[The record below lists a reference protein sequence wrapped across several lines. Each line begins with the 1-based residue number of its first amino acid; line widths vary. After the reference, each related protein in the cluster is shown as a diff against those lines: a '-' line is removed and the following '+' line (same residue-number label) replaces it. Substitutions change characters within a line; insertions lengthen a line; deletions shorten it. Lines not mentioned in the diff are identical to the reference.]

1 MLTPRSVH
9 LHAEQGGL
17 VSYVSSTTPIERYIG
32 VMRTLQQRTG
42 RPPRSVLENSFPV
55 LITTDA
61 GALRTSRVS
70 GIPHGQRPEHE
81 PIVVDDHEQVVF
93 LKRGDHIL
101 MQVLEQEALARKYM
115 AVSYDLAPQLLLSD
129 DPITLQQGIG
139 GTVRDVDAVRLLEIA
154 QERELAPVEQ
164 FFASFAMPAIWK
176 QSGGGL
182 VPVFTRPSPED
193 VRQCIAFAAQFTA
206 ASSKLAVI
214 AKISE
219 QWSAALNG
227 PAAPTE
233 DGHTPDGS
241 GHRPPPRMRG

>member
-1 MLTPRSVH
+1 
-9 LHAEQGGL
+9 
-17 VSYVSSTTPIERYIG
+17 
-32 VMRTLQQRTG
+32 MRTLQQRTG
-42 RPPRSVLENSFPV
+42 RAPRSVLENSFPV

-61 GALRTSRVS
+61 GTLRTSRVS

-101 MQVLEQEALARKYM
+101 MQVSEQEALVRKYM
-115 AVSYDLAPQLLLSD
+115 AASYDLAPQLLLSD

-139 GTVRDVDAVRLLEIA
+139 GNVRDVDAARLLEIA

-164 FFASFAMPAIWK
+164 FFAAFAMPAIWM

-182 VPVFTRPSPED
+182 VPVFTRPAQED
-193 VRQCIAFAAQFTA
+193 VKQCLAFAAQFTA
-206 ASSKLAVI
+206 ASSKLAAI
-214 AKISE
+214 AQISE

-233 DGHTPDGS
+233 SAPAPGGN
-241 GHRPPPRMRG
+241 GHRPTPRMRG